1 MSVQGTLTAQALPA
15 RTKSARLFRRAM
27 PVFPGGVSRAT
38 VEKNPIPFYVAY
50 GEGAYLVDVDGNRML
65 DLNNNFTTL
74 IHGHGFEP
82 IRQAASDLMRAGT
95 CFANPTQHEIGLAEL
110 LVDRIPAIEQ
120 VRFVNSGTEAVMFA
134 IKAARAF
141 TGKPGIVRVEGAYHG
156 AYDWAEAGQA
166 VGQGPDDRGATPR
179 AVPAYCGT
187 PASVADDVHLIR
199 FNDVGGLEQ
208 RLHALRDRVACVLID
223 PMPSRAG
230 LIHPTATFIEALGSA
245 ARKHG
250 ILVIADEVLNL
261 RQGYAG
267 ASPRY
272 GLTPDLVTAGKIIGG
287 GFPIG
292 AVGGREEI
300 MRVFGSQ
307 LNKPLLPQ
315 GGTFS
320 ANPVSMVAGR
330 VAMEAMTKES
340 FDRLEAL
347 GERVRTGLKD
357 SICRTDAPFSV
368 TGAASLFR
376 IHPKRLAP
384 TEYREAVLSDTQ
396 DLVMKELAR
405 HFLQS
410 GILLPHGAAAS
421 LSTPMTYSDI
431 DLIVAAFDDFLNVPA
446 ANGRAQK

>member
-1 MSVQGTLTAQALPA
+1 MT
-15 RTKSARLFRRAM
+15 
-27 PVFPGGVSRAT
+27 RAT
-38 VEKNPIPFYVAY
+38 VEKDPIPFYVAY
-50 GEGAYLVDVDGNRML
+50 GEGAYLVDVDGNRLL

-82 IRQAASDLMRAGT
+82 VRQAASDLMRMGT

-141 TGKPGIVRVEGAYHG
+141 TGRPGIVRIEGAYHG

-166 VGQGPDDRGATPR
+166 VDPNLSDRAAIPR
-179 AVPAYCGT
+179 AIPAYHGT

-199 FNDVGGLEQ
+199 FNDVNGLEQ
-208 RLHALRDRVACVLID
+208 RLDALRGRVACVLID

-230 LIHPTATFIEALGSA
+230 LIHPTATFVETLSSV

-250 ILVIADEVLNL
+250 ILIIADEVLNL

-292 AVGGREEI
+292 AVGGREEV
-300 MRVFGSQ
+300 MRVFGTQ
-307 LNKPLLPQ
+307 VNKPLLPQ

-330 VAMEAMTKES
+330 VAMEAMTHEN
-340 FDRLEAL
+340 FNHLEAL
-347 GERVRTGLKD
+347 GERVRVGLES
-357 SICRTDAPFSV
+357 SISRTDAPFCV
-368 TGAASLFR
+368 TGASSLFR

-384 TEYREAVLSDTQ
+384 TEYREALQNDAQ
-396 DLVMKELAR
+396 DRVMKELAR
-405 HFLQS
+405 HLLQW

-421 LSTPMTYSDI
+421 LSTPMTNSDI
-431 DLIVAAFDDFLNVPA
+431 DLIVAAFDDFLNVHA
-446 ANGRAQK
+446 ANGRAQQ

>member
-1 MSVQGTLTAQALPA
+1 MSVQGIHAAQASPA
-15 RTKSARLFRRAM
+15 RTKSTRLFRRAV
-27 PVFPGGVSRAT
+27 PVFPGGVTRAT
-38 VEKNPIPFYVAY
+38 VEKDPIPFYVAY
-50 GEGAYLVDVDGNRML
+50 GEGAYLVDVDGNRLL

-82 IRQAASDLMRAGT
+82 VRQAASDLMRTGT

-141 TGKPGIVRVEGAYHG
+141 TGRPGIVRVEGAYHG

-166 VGQGPDDRGATPR
+166 VASNPDDRAAIPR
-179 AVPAYCGT
+179 AIPAYHGT
-187 PASVADDVHLIR
+187 PVSVADDVHLIR
-199 FNDVGGLEQ
+199 FNDVDGLEQ

-230 LIHPTATFIEALGSA
+230 LLHPNATFIEALSSA

-250 ILVIADEVLNL
+250 ILIIADEVLNL

-292 AVGGREEI
+292 AIGGREEI
-300 MRVFGSQ
+300 MRVFGTQ
-307 LNKPLLPQ
+307 VNKPLLLQ

-330 VAMEAMTKES
+330 VAMEAMTHDS
-340 FDRLEAL
+340 FNHLEAL
-347 GERVRTGLKD
+347 GERLRDGLRS
-357 SICRTDAPFSV
+357 SISRVDAPFSV

-376 IHPKRLAP
+376 IHPKTNAP
-384 TEYREAVLSDTQ
+384 TEFREALLSDAEG
-396 DLVMKELAR
+396 LVMRGLAR
-405 HFLQS
+405 HFLQR

-421 LSTPMTYSDI
+421 LSTPMTNSDI
-431 DLIVAAFDDFLNVPA
+431 DLILAAFDDFLSVHA
-446 ANGRAQK
+446 ANERAQS